1 MVPVYDLILSG
12 IWLHECGIL
21 GASPDGLVKV
31 PPKADTAVNFQT
43 ASARAYQPDIIEV
56 KCPYAARE
64 IGVLQA
70 IHSIHGF
77 PLG

>member
-1 MVPVYDLILSG
+1 MTG

-31 PPKADTAVNFQT
+31 PPKANTAVNFQT
-43 ASARAYQPDIIEV
+43 ASASAYQPDIIEV
-56 KCPYAARE
+56 KCPYSARE

-70 IHSIHGF
+70 SQSIRGF
-77 PLG
+77 PLS